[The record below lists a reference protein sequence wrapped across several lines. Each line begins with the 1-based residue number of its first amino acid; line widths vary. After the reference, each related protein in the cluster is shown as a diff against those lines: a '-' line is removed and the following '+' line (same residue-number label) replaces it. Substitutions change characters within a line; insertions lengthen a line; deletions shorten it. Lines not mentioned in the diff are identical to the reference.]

1 MLKKITYVCKNCGW
15 EKKLPEEWSDLRPK
29 RCGNPKC
36 NTSFVL
42 HKDKLEIKFPKKLE
56 KVKKLKQE
64 EKIDVK
70 PQNSESDFK
79 KEESDDKSKKR
90 SKYKQQHDKK
100 EDSE

>member
-1 MLKKITYVCKNCGW
+1 MLRKITYVCKNCGW
-15 EKKLPEEWSDLRPK
+15 EKKLPEQWSDLRPK

-64 EKIDVK
+64 EKSDAQ
-70 PQNSESDFK
+70 PQKSESK
-79 KEESDDKSKKR
+79 QEESDYKFKKR
-90 SKYKQQHDKK
+90 SKYKQQQDKK